1 MTSAPG
7 YLSPAEFNARYP
19 RSGPSVAPDRS
30 NALSDET
37 REPSTVPSL
46 TEHETAWLASTDAQ
60 VIAARAREDVD
71 AGRPMLAPVDL
82 DEHRPDTTEVDLK
95 WAAVNDRIGGRR

>member
-1 MTSAPG
+1 VNSAPG
-7 YLSPAEFNARYP
+7 YLPPAEFNARYRRP
-19 RSGPSVAPDRS
+19 APSVAPDRA
-30 NALSDET
+30 NAPSDKT
-37 REPSTVPSL
+37 HEPSTAPIL
-46 TEHETAWLASTDAQ
+46 TAHETAWLASTDAQ
-60 VIAARAREDVD
+60 VIAARAREDAD